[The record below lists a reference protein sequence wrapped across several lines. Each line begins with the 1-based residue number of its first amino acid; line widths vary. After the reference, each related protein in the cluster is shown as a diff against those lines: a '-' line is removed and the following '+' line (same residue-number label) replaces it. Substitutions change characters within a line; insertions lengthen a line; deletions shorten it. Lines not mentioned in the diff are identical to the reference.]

1 MKLGRMLIIFCFLL
15 ALTTTAKSASASSNA
30 KNSGQP
36 DLLTVLPATDSNLA
50 LKNFSYSYLKKSE
63 TIDDLPVSMLNSYK
77 FISAKDKL
85 PNFGYDQGQLLVR
98 FEVQNSSLQT
108 DWILRLGNPH
118 LRNLRVYE
126 LNDGTLQELFRTGV
140 DEPFISR
147 PIAFRDFWLPLKIE
161 PQKTKTFFVICQT
174 AQWLGLIPYLTT
186 PSAAQDI
193 QNREWG
199 LQLLGFGGIAFIL
212 LYNLF
217 IYFVTREIVYLY
229 YVLASIAINI
239 LVIPGCSGLLAYIF
253 PYTPL
258 FAQDLWYASAI
269 GWIALTA
276 LFARSFL
283 LKNTQANTEKK
294 ILTLA
299 IKISAPLAIV
309 PFITGPNYY
318 IALIFNIL
326 SGIFQLIIFTIAW
339 RAAFVRRYP
348 PAIIFLSAWGAPII
362 FAVIFVGATQGF
374 FPVTDNILY
383 ALTASSVWEVV
394 CMATALGYR
403 IVVLQ
408 KEKDRT
414 QAELMEKAILEGE
427 LQAARVV
434 QEQLL
439 PVPQP
444 IPNLEFAA
452 FFQPSDVAGGDWY
465 GYIYQEEHQR
475 VTFYIGDIT
484 GHGITSAVLT
494 GVVCGAVYSAEKR
507 SKQLDH
513 IAPPAEQLQLAAESL
528 DNILL
533 NTAGRSGR
541 LMTMC
546 FLTIDLKTGN
556 ACALNAGHT
565 WPILARREDGKFLC
579 EKIPGGGSLLG
590 SGKHN
595 YGVHEFRLNEGD
607 TLLMYTDGLLENEGL
622 QGEALSFRK
631 IRALLSKPAPLQEQM
646 NELELTARK
655 LWSGN
660 SLADDVTFLGIRL
673 TAQP

>member
-1 MKLGRMLIIFCFLL
+1 
-15 ALTTTAKSASASSNA
+15 
-30 KNSGQP
+30 
-36 DLLTVLPATDSNLA
+36 
-50 LKNFSYSYLKKSE
+50 
-63 TIDDLPVSMLNSYK
+63 
-77 FISAKDKL
+77 
-85 PNFGYDQGQLLVR
+85 
-98 FEVQNSSLQT
+98 
-108 DWILRLGNPH
+108 
-118 LRNLRVYE
+118 
-126 LNDGTLQELFRTGV
+126 
-140 DEPFISR
+140 
-147 PIAFRDFWLPLKIE
+147 
-161 PQKTKTFFVICQT
+161 TKTFLVICQT

-217 IYFVTREIVYLY
+217 IYLVTREIVYLY
-229 YVLASIAINI
+229 YVLASIAVNI
-239 LVIPGCSGLLAYIF
+239 LVIPGSPGLLVYAF
-253 PYTPL
+253 PYTPM
-258 FAQDLWYASAI
+258 FAQDLWYASAT

-283 LKNTQANTEKK
+283 LKNTQAITEKR
-294 ILTLA
+294 ILTLV
-299 IKISAPLAIV
+299 IRITAPLAIV
-309 PFITGPNYY
+309 PFITGPNHY
-318 IALIFNIL
+318 IALLFNIL
-326 SGIFQLIIFTIAW
+326 SGVFQFIILAIAW
-339 RAAFVRRYP
+339 RAAFVRKYP
-348 PAIIFLSAWGAPII
+348 PALIFLFAWGAPLICGI
-362 FAVIFVGATQGF
+362 IFVGATQGF
-374 FPVTDNILY
+374 YPVSDNILY

-408 KEKDRT
+408 KEKERT
-414 QAELMEKAILEGE
+414 QAELMEKAKLEGE

-452 FFQPSDVAGGDWY
+452 FFQPADVAGGDWY

-513 IAPPAEQLQLAAESL
+513 IAPPAVQLQLAAESL

-546 FLTIDLKTGN
+546 FLTIDLKTGA

-565 WPILARREDGKFLC
+565 WPIFARREDGKILC

-595 YGVHEFRLNEGD
+595 YGIHEFMLNEGD
-607 TLLMYTDGLLENEGL
+607 TLLLYTDGLLENEGL
-622 QGEALSFRK
+622 QGEVLSFRK
-631 IRALLSKPAPLQEQM
+631 IRALLSKSAPLHEQM

-655 LWSGN
+655 LWAGN
-660 SLADDVTFLGIRL
+660 NLADDVTFIGIRL
-673 TAQP
+673 TAQPSN